1 MASASAIPAVRIL
14 RGVPPEVG
22 YVVLGVLAAV
32 LSCAAAAEVS
42 LPVSTDLG
50 LGAVLPPAYW
60 LGVVSLN
67 VLFVTALRKG
77 RQAWLSVVLL
87 CCLVITLYGAA
98 AFASAAPRAEV
109 AWRHIGIADAVMR
122 TGHIDPGLDAYFNWP
137 GFFALVALVT
147 KATGLPPLD
156 LALWAPVVNGLL
168 WLGALAL
175 VVRQF
180 TADRRRLWLTLWLF
194 CLGNWIDQ
202 DYLSPQAFSYFL
214 HLCVL
219 ALLLRYLGAQPAGR
233 PSWRPAQLLAWWR
246 TREPTEPNASR
257 RLAALLVAVFLSA
270 VITAS
275 HQLTPFMLLVSAT
288 ALVAVGRCWS
298 SRFPLLLAVLLVIW
312 LVYPA
317 SAYLAGHPPL
327 DGAGLDTAAA
337 ANLDSRLQGTPG
349 HLDVVHL
356 RMALTGVIWALAVVG
371 IVLARRSRTLDLRPL
386 VLAIAPVVLLPAQSY
401 GGEMLM
407 RVTLFALPF
416 TAFFAAGA
424 LLAAAGVHA
433 RWRGAGVAIV
443 CTGLAVMMVTGRFGN
458 ARFDMFTPAEL
469 EASAKMY
476 EIAPAGAIL
485 IAAANPTPWRY
496 REYEAHRSRILEVVC
511 GPKPDPDDCSRLVVA
526 AAKHNGILLMS
537 RSGKAAMVMRGTM
550 TADGFDRL
558 EQQIRLR
565 PGVVL
570 MYQNTDAR
578 IYRLGPPGPGG
589 ELR

>member
-1 MASASAIPAVRIL
+1 V
-14 RGVPPEVG
+14 
-22 YVVLGVLAAV
+22 
-32 LSCAAAAEVS
+32 
-42 LPVSTDLG
+42 
-50 LGAVLPPAYW
+50 
-60 LGVVSLN
+60 
-67 VLFVTALRKG
+67 
-77 RQAWLSVVLL
+77 
-87 CCLVITLYGAA
+87 
-98 AFASAAPRAEV
+98 
-109 AWRHIGIADAVMR
+109 
-122 TGHIDPGLDAYFNWP
+122 
-137 GFFALVALVT
+137 VT

-175 VVRQF
+175 VVRQL

-219 ALLLRYLGAQPAGR
+219 ALLLRYLGAQPAGH

-246 TREPTEPNASR
+246 TRAPTEPNASR
-257 RLAALLVAVFLSA
+257 RIAALLVAVLLSA

-288 ALVAVGRCWS
+288 ALVAVGRCYS
-298 SRFPLLLAVLLVIW
+298 SRFPLLLAVLVVIW
-312 LVYPA
+312 LAYPA
-317 SAYLAGHPPL
+317 SAYLAGHPL
-327 DGAGLDTAAA
+327 LNGSGLDVAAT
-337 ANLDSRLQGTPG
+337 ANLNARMQGTPG

-386 VLAIAPVVLLPAQSY
+386 VLAIAPFALLPSQSY

-424 LLAAAGVHA
+424 LMSAGWVRA
-433 RWRGAGVAIV
+433 RWRAAGVAIV
-443 CTGLAVMMVTGRFGN
+443 CAGLAVMMVAGRFGN

-476 EIAPAGAIL
+476 EIAPAGSVL
-485 IAAANPTPWRY
+485 IASGHPTPWRY
-496 REYEAHRSRILEVVC
+496 REYETHRVRTLEATC
-511 GPKPDPDDCSRLVVA
+511 GPMPDPGDCSVLVVA
-526 AAKHNGILLMS
+526 AAKRNGVLLMS
-537 RSGKAAMVMRGTM
+537 RSGKAALVMEGTI
-550 TADGFDRL
+550 TADGYDRL
-558 EQQIRLR
+558 EQQITDR

-570 MYQNTDAR
+570 VYQNTDAR
-578 IYRLGPPGPGG
+578 VYRIGPSGAGG

>member
-1 MASASAIPAVRIL
+1 MASVSVIPAGRIL
-14 RGVPPEVG
+14 RGGPPEVG
-22 YVVLGVLAAV
+22 YVVLGVLGTV
-32 LSCAAAAEVS
+32 LSCAAATKVS

-67 VLFVTALRKG
+67 VLFVTAVRRS
-77 RQAWLSVVLL
+77 RQAWVPVVLL
-87 CCLVITLYGAA
+87 CCLVVTLYGAA
-98 AFASAAPRAEV
+98 AFASSAPRSEV

-122 TGHIDPGLDAYFNWP
+122 SGHIDPGLDAYFNWP
-137 GFFALVALVT
+137 GFFALLAVVT
-147 KATGLPPLD
+147 KATGLPPVD

-175 VVRQF
+175 LIRQL

-233 PSWRPAQLLAWWR
+233 PSWRPTQLLAWWR
-246 TREPTEPNASR
+246 TRTPTEPNASR

-288 ALVAVGRCWS
+288 ALVALGRCWS

-317 SAYLAGHPPL
+317 SSYLAGHPLL
-327 DGAGLDTAAA
+327 DGSGLDAATAD
-337 ANLDSRLQGTPG
+337 NLDSRLQGTPG

-356 RMALTGVIWALAVVG
+356 RMALTGFIWTLAVVG

-386 VLAIAPVVLLPAQSY
+386 VLAIAPIVLLPAQSY

-407 RVTLFALPF
+407 RVALFALPF

-424 LLAAAGVHA
+424 LLSPGWVHA
-433 RWRGAGVAIV
+433 RWRAAGVAIV
-443 CTGLAVMMVTGRFGN
+443 CTGLAVMMVTARFGN

-476 EIAPAGAIL
+476 EIAPAGAVL
-485 IAAANPTPWRY
+485 IASANPTPWRY
-496 REYEAHRSRILEVVC
+496 REYEDHRSRTIEAAC
-511 GPKPDPDDCSRLVVA
+511 GPVRDPDDCSVLVVA
-526 AAKHNGILLMS
+526 AAKRNGVLLMS
-537 RSGKAAMVMRGTM
+537 RSGKASLVMQGAMTP
-550 TADGFDRL
+550 DGFDRL
-558 EQQIRLR
+558 EQQIRHR

-578 IYRLGPPGPGG
+578 IYRIGPAGPEGS
-589 ELR
+589 

>member
-1 MASASAIPAVRIL
+1 MASASAIPAVRTL
-14 RGVPPEVG
+14 RRVPPEVG
-22 YVVLGVLAAV
+22 YAVLGVLAAV
-32 LSCAAAAEVS
+32 LSCAAAARVS

-67 VLFVTALRKG
+67 VLFVTALRRGG
-77 RQAWLSVVLL
+77 RAWVSVLLL
-87 CCLVITLYGAA
+87 CCLVVTLYGAA
-98 AFASAAPRAEV
+98 AFASPTPRAEV
-109 AWRHIGIADAVMR
+109 AWRHIGIADALMR
-122 TGHIDPGLDAYFNWP
+122 SGHIDPGFDAYFNWP
-137 GFFALVALVT
+137 GFFALLAVVT
-147 KATGLPPLD
+147 KATGLPPVD
-156 LALWAPVVNGLL
+156 VALWAPVVNSLL

-175 VVRQF
+175 VIRQL

-219 ALLLRYLGAQPAGR
+219 ALLLKYLGAQPAGR

-246 TREPTEPNASR
+246 TRAPTEPSSSR

-288 ALVAVGRCWS
+288 ALVAAGRCWS

-317 SAYLAGHPPL
+317 SSYLAGHPLL
-327 DGAGLDTAAA
+327 DGSRVAGATA
-337 ANLDSRLQGTPG
+337 ANLDNRLHGTPG
-349 HLDVVHL
+349 HVDVVHL
-356 RMALTGVIWALAVVG
+356 RIALTGVIWLLAAVG
-371 IVLARRSRTLDLRPL
+371 VVLARRSRTLDLRPL
-386 VLAIAPVVLLPAQSY
+386 VLAIAPFVLLPTQSY

-424 LLAAAGVHA
+424 LLSGGWVHA
-433 RWRGAGVAIV
+433 RWRAAGVAIV
-443 CTGLAVMMVTGRFGN
+443 CTGLAVMMVTARFGN
-458 ARFDMFTPAEL
+458 ARFDMFTAAEL
-469 EASAKMY
+469 EATAKMY
-476 EIAPAGAIL
+476 EIAPAGALL
-485 IAAANPTPWRY
+485 IASAHPTPWRY
-496 REYEAHRSRILEVVC
+496 REYEDHRSRTIEDIC
-511 GPKPDPDDCSRLVVA
+511 GQAPDPEGCSALVMA
-526 AAKHNGILLMS
+526 AAKRNGVLLMT
-537 RSGKAAMVMRGTM
+537 RSGEAALVMQGAM

-558 EQQIRLR
+558 EQQIRHQS
-565 PGVVL
+565 GAVL

-578 IYRLGPPGPGG
+578 LYRIGPAGPEGS
-589 ELR
+589 

>member
-1 MASASAIPAVRIL
+1 MASAGAIPAVRTSS
-14 RGVPPEVG
+14 GVPQDVG
-22 YVVLGVLAAV
+22 YVVLAVLGTV
-32 LSCAAAAEVS
+32 LSCAAATKVS
-42 LPVSTDLG
+42 LPVPSDHG

-67 VLFVTALRKG
+67 VLFVTALHRR
-77 RQAWLSVVLL
+77 RQAWVPLLLL
-87 CCLVITLYGAA
+87 CCLVVTLYGAA
-98 AFASAAPRAEV
+98 AFASSAPRAEV
-109 AWRHIGIADAVMR
+109 AWRHIGIADSVMR
-122 TGHIDPGLDAYFNWP
+122 TGHIDARLDAYFNWP
-137 GFFALVALVT
+137 GFFALLAVAT
-147 KATGLPPLD
+147 KAIGLPPVD

-175 VVRQF
+175 VVRQL

-219 ALLLRYLGAQPAGR
+219 ALLLKYLGAQPAGR
-233 PSWRPAQLLAWWR
+233 PSWRPAQLVAWWR
-246 TREPTEPNASR
+246 TRAPTEPNASR
-257 RLAALLVAVFLSA
+257 RLAALLVAVFLTA
-270 VITAS
+270 VIVAS

-288 ALVAVGRCWS
+288 ALVAIGRCWS
-298 SRFPLLLAVLLVIW
+298 SRFPLLLAVLAVIW

-317 SAYLAGHPPL
+317 SAYLAGHPLL
-327 DGAGLDTAAA
+327 DGFGLDAATA

-356 RMALTGVIWALAVVG
+356 RMVLTGIIWALALVG
-371 IVLARRSRTLDLRPL
+371 VVLARRNRTLDSRPL
-386 VLAIAPVVLLPAQSY
+386 VLAVAPFVLLPAQSY

-424 LLAAAGVHA
+424 LLSGGRVFAW
-433 RWRGAGVAIV
+433 WRAAGVAIV
-443 CTGLAVMMVTGRFGN
+443 CTGLAVMMTVARFGN

-476 EIAPAGAIL
+476 ELAPAGSIL
-485 IAAANPTPWRY
+485 IASAHPTPWRY
-496 REYEAHRSRILEVVC
+496 REYEDHRSRTIEDAC
-511 GPKPDPDDCSRLVVA
+511 GPVPDPDECSVLLVA
-526 AAKHNGILLMS
+526 AAKRDGILLMN
-537 RSGKAAMVMRGTM
+537 RSGEAALVMQGAM
-550 TADGFDRL
+550 TAAGFDRL
-558 EQQIRLR
+558 EEQIRHR

-578 IYRLGPPGPGG
+578 IYRIGPPGPQGG
-589 ELR
+589 